1 MSLSNSDL
9 THLLLA
15 VVLLLLAAHGF
26 GWSRRLGQA
35 QPMHRLQ

>member
-26 GWSRRLGQA
+26 GWLAARLGQGIEG
-35 QPMHRLQ
+35 RL

>member
-15 VVLLLLAAHGF
+15 VVLLLVAADGP
-26 GWSRRLGQA
+26 GWPAGAGAARGTSQW
-35 QPMHRLQ
+35 P